1 MDPLSV
7 IAGITGIIGFTT
19 KAIQEVIQIISDMKD
34 APTEISQ
41 LKGELENLK
50 MVLQSAQTVFHRQN
64 FKPKDVILLHS
75 VQQCMDSCKENVSAL
90 LSALKQIAALPFGGG
105 KRDKALTIWR
115 WMQRKTQIRA
125 QQGRLR
131 EAKASLNL
139 SITVCNGYLT
149 GKGFTDIQEEIENM
163 FEQHRKDFMSPNG
176 ARGFRRKLEND
187 LRSVTTVSQPSS
199 ATGQTDGGYALKRF
213 MDDLSEAEP
222 PVEAPIIYSAPTEHT
237 PLLNAVSIGDLKR
250 VLELASTGASFLER
264 YDNGL
269 TILHH
274 CALYNEPQIAAIA
287 LDHGANINSKDIQE
301 RLTPFQLAMREESW
315 NVAELLITRGCT
327 LGGFDDEQL
336 LGFLRHHSGDLASP
350 KDVIKGLNERLRNS
364 VNGHNI
370 VSKLVDR
377 NDIQTLQLLLEA
389 GFSPNEAEQKTN
401 IMPLHRA
408 ILFKHIYCLRL
419 LIEHGADTNAFLPPS
434 SHQFLQRGDR
444 CHDEIRELSLSKGIT
459 PLSLATNGDDEVNV
473 IAMKMLLENGA
484 DPNYFFEERGST
496 LLTSVCAP
504 YYWSFAKALIEA
516 GANVNVVAKTD
527 NTNPL
532 YWAVRCSNLTM
543 LTSLLDHG
551 ADPNLP
557 SPSHCLHTAILQGS
571 EEMAIELAN
580 RGSDL
585 NAKDGQGKTPLQ
597 RAEQCGLLLV
607 VEAIRI
613 LSGLST

>member
-1 MDPLSV
+1 
-7 IAGITGIIGFTT
+7 
-19 KAIQEVIQIISDMKD
+19 
-34 APTEISQ
+34 
-41 LKGELENLK
+41 
-50 MVLQSAQTVFHRQN
+50 
-64 FKPKDVILLHS
+64 
-75 VQQCMDSCKENVSAL
+75 
-90 LSALKQIAALPFGGG
+90 
-105 KRDKALTIWR
+105 
-115 WMQRKTQIRA
+115 
-125 QQGRLR
+125 
-131 EAKASLNL
+131 
-139 SITVCNGYLT
+139 
-149 GKGFTDIQEEIENM
+149 
-163 FEQHRKDFMSPNG
+163 
-176 ARGFRRKLEND
+176 
-187 LRSVTTVSQPSS
+187 
-199 ATGQTDGGYALKRF
+199 
-213 MDDLSEAEP
+213 
-222 PVEAPIIYSAPTEHT
+222 
-237 PLLNAVSIGDLKR
+237 
-250 VLELASTGASFLER
+250 
-264 YDNGL
+264 
-269 TILHH
+269 
-274 CALYNEPQIAAIA
+274 
-287 LDHGANINSKDIQE
+287 
-301 RLTPFQLAMREESW
+301 
-315 NVAELLITRGCT
+315 
-327 LGGFDDEQL
+327 
-336 LGFLRHHSGDLASP
+336 
-350 KDVIKGLNERLRNS
+350 
-364 VNGHNI
+364 
-370 VSKLVDR
+370 
-377 NDIQTLQLLLEA
+377 
-389 GFSPNEAEQKTN
+389 
-401 IMPLHRA
+401 MPLHRA

-484 DPNYFFEERGST
+484 DPNYFFEERGEHLCRDWTIKRRESDTKLGST